1 MQIAAAVSGYSLAEA
16 DILRRAMG
24 KKEPAVMAAQRDRF
38 VSGAVELGTPAD
50 KAEELF
56 NLIEKFAGYGF
67 NKSHSAAY
75 ALIAYQTAYLKAHYP
90 QEFLAAL
97 LNSEI
102 NNTASLAKH
111 IQEAREQGLSILPPD
126 INLSDRDFT
135 VADGKVR
142 FGLAGVKNVGMGAIA
157 EILEARKAGPFAGLS
172 DLLNR
177 LNLTKVNRKVLESLI
192 LAGAFDSLEPN
203 RARLLAGLE
212 PGLEKAQNFKRLQE
226 VKQMSMFETLGET
239 PNDDWLPETAPWEE
253 PEKLA
258 KEKEA
263 LGLYLTGHPL
273 DGHRNILRAWLRTT
287 TADLA
292 ETPDGEDVA
301 LGVVVT
307 SLKEK
312 AGKKGGRLAIVTV
325 EDLAGSVE
333 ALVFGEL
340 YDRSKGWLTQ
350 PSLPLWLKATV
361 VQEDKGPKLVT
372 QEIAPLGSVLP
383 KWPERLDF
391 RLQAA
396 TVRRDELLALKEI
409 LTRHAGPVPGFL
421 HFLSPAGN
429 GGVLALPKDLALTPS
444 EALAGEVNR
453 LFGYAVLSV

>member
-1 MQIAAAVSGYSLAEA
+1 
-16 DILRRAMG
+16 
-24 KKEPAVMAAQRDRF
+24 
-38 VSGAVELGTPAD
+38 
-50 KAEELF
+50 
-56 NLIEKFAGYGF
+56 
-67 NKSHSAAY
+67 
-75 ALIAYQTAYLKAHYP
+75 
-90 QEFLAAL
+90 
-97 LNSEI
+97 
-102 NNTASLAKH
+102 
-111 IQEAREQGLSILPPD
+111 
-126 INLSDRDFT
+126 
-135 VADGKVR
+135 
-142 FGLAGVKNVGMGAIA
+142 
-157 EILEARKAGPFAGLS
+157 
-172 DLLNR
+172 
-177 LNLTKVNRKVLESLI
+177 
-192 LAGAFDSLEPN
+192 
-203 RARLLAGLE
+203 
-212 PGLEKAQNFKRLQE
+212 LEKAQNFKRLQE

-239 PNDDWLPETAPWEE
+239 FTDDWLPETAPWEE
-253 PEKLA
+253 SVKLA
-258 KEKEA
+258 HEKEA

-273 DGHRNILRAWLRTT
+273 DGHRNILRAWLRTS

-340 YDRSKGWLTQ
+340 YDRAKGWLAQ

-361 VQEDKGPKLVT
+361 VQEDKGPKLVV

-383 KWPERLDF
+383 KWPDRLDL

-396 TVRRDELLALKEI
+396 TVSRDELLALKDI
-409 LTRHAGPVPGFL
+409 LSRHTGPVPAFL

-429 GGVLALPKDLALTPS
+429 GGVLALPENLALTPS

-453 LFGYAVLSV
+453 LFGYSVLTI